1 MKSKIHDPS
10 TSEQAKQYK
19 EKYKSM
25 SKNFYIALSFV
36 MASSSLCAQNA
47 TTQKADQYF
56 NQYEYVNAAN
66 AYLKIVDNG
75 KADGYVYKQLADSY
89 FNMFNTAEAAKW
101 YAKATQT
108 KQDAETY
115 YRYAQMLKANGKYEE
130 ANKQMQQFAS
140 LAPND
145 QRAKTFKE
153 NPNYIPK
160 LFDLSKLYEVKSGTF
175 NSDKSD
181 FGAVLNNNQV
191 YFTSAR
197 NNSRKDYGWNKEP
210 YLDLYQADYNTDGTI
225 ANVRNISEL
234 NSKYHDGPASLSA
247 DGNTL
252 YFASDSFRESSF
264 EKDKKNNLKLG
275 KNNLFVATKSQ
286 GGWGKAT
293 SLPFNS
299 NDFSTSNPSLSRD
312 GKTLYFSSNMP
323 GSIGGVDIW
332 KVTVNADGS
341 YGKPE
346 NLGAKVNTEG
356 NESFPFIADD
366 NATLYFASS
375 GKPGLGGMDIF
386 QIDLNKDAEATNLGK
401 PINTEKDDF
410 AFTFDKNQNIG
421 FLSSNRNTNDDI
433 FEVHT
438 ICNVDVLTVVTN
450 AKTGAIL
457 ANANVSILDDKK
469 NVIATETANE
479 KGEVRYKVDCNK
491 PYAILASKDG
501 FESNSFEVAKSKGG
515 TTNITA
521 ALQPIDVIVT
531 ETEVVLK
538 PIYFEYNKSNITQE
552 GAFELDKLVQ
562 VLKNNNK
569 LVILAKAH
577 TDNRG
582 GDAYNLSLSD
592 KRAKATAQ
600 YVISKGI
607 AADRISGKG
616 MGETEPKIDCKENC
630 TEEEHAAN
638 RRSEFL
644 IVK

>member
-1 MKSKIHDPS
+1 MKKTI
-10 TSEQAKQYK
+10 
-19 EKYKSM
+19 
-25 SKNFYIALSFV
+25 IAFSF
-36 MASSSLCAQNA
+36 SLFSYGLLAQNSV
-47 TTQKADQYF
+47 TQKADQYF
-56 NQYEYVNAAN
+56 NQYEYVSAAE
-66 AYLKIVDNG
+66 AYLKLVENG

-89 FNMFNTAEAAKW
+89 FNMFNTTEAAKW

-130 ANKQMQQFAS
+130 ANKQMQKFADQ
-140 LAPND
+140 APND
-145 QRAKTFKE
+145 QRAKAFKE
-153 NPNYIPK
+153 NPNYVPK
-160 LFDLSKLYEVKSGTF
+160 LFDLSKLYEVKTGSF

-181 FGAVLNNNQV
+181 FGALLNNNQL
-191 YFTSAR
+191 YFTSSR

-210 YLDLYQADYNTDGTI
+210 FLDLYQADFNADQTI
-225 ANVRNISEL
+225 ANVRNITEL
-234 NSKYHDGPASLSA
+234 NSKYHDGPATLSA
-247 DGNTL
+247 DGNTM

-264 EKDKKNNLKLG
+264 EKDSKNKLKLG
-275 KNNLFVATKSQ
+275 RNNLFVTTKS
-286 GGWGKAT
+286 GGSWGKPV

-299 NDFSTSNPSLSRD
+299 SEYSTSNPSLSRD

-323 GSIGGVDIW
+323 GSLGGVDIW
-332 KVTVNADGS
+332 KVAVNADGS

-346 NLGAKVNTEG
+346 NLGAKINTEG

-366 NATLYFASS
+366 NTTLFYASS
-375 GKPGLGGMDIF
+375 GKPGLGGLDIF
-386 QIDLNKDAEATNLGK
+386 QADLSKGSEAVNLGK

-410 AFTFDKNQNIG
+410 AFTFDKSQNIG
-421 FLSSNRNTNDDI
+421 FLSSNRDGNDDI

-438 ICNVDVLTVVTN
+438 ICNVDVVTVVTN

-469 NVIATETANE
+469 NVIATQTSND
-479 KGEVRYKVDCNK
+479 KGEVTYKVDCNK
-491 PYAILASKDG
+491 AYAIMAAKDG

-515 TTNITA
+515 TFNVSA
-521 ALQPIDVIVT
+521 PLQPIDVIVT
-531 ETEVVLK
+531 ETEIVLK
-538 PIYFEYNKSNITQE
+538 PIFFEYNKSNITQE

-562 VLKNNNK
+562 VMKNNEK

-582 GDAYNLSLSD
+582 SDTYNLSLSD
-592 KRAKATAQ
+592 RRAKATAQ

-607 AADRISGKG
+607 AAHRISGKG

-630 TEEEHAAN
+630 TEEDHAAN